1 MLRKILFLTF
11 KIFLLI
17 FVECLVFQTL
27 VILKFSLGY
36 FSEEEKKKNQPVYLI
51 PQKLKQHTRTLLIS
65 FSHFFFFIFLEK
77 IVL

>member
-51 PQKLKQHTRTLLIS
+51 PQKLKQHTRTLIIYFSYFFSS
-65 FSHFFFFIFLEK
+65 FFWK
-77 IVL
+77 K